1 LKVLGW
7 RRCLFSE
14 VENKKRDDRLASR
27 LYGLSVSLLNG
38 EESMKRK
45 RILIGL
51 GVIIGLLVFFFSALF
66 FIGRS
71 MGKPGRFAFGDK
83 IAVVEIRGVITQSS
97 GIIEEIHQYLE
108 DEGVKAIILR
118 IDSPGGG
125 VGPSQEI
132 HREIL
137 KIKSKKKVVTSMGSV
152 AASGGYY
159 IACASDLI
167 VANPGTITGSI
178 GVVMEFTN
186 IEELF
191 KKIGIKGVVVKS
203 GEHKDIG
210 SPFREMTP
218 DERRLLQDVIDNV
231 HEQFIK
237 AVAEGRKLDRSKV
250 TEIADGRI
258 LTGEQAKQLGLVDQI
273 GNLQDAIDTT
283 AKMVGI
289 EGKPNIL
296 YPKKRFSI
304 LELLLKETVSIILE
318 TLNEKGFELNYRLS
332 SPTG

>member
-1 LKVLGW
+1 
-7 RRCLFSE
+7 
-14 VENKKRDDRLASR
+14 
-27 LYGLSVSLLNG
+27 
-38 EESMKRK
+38 MKRK

-51 GVIIGLLVFFFSALF
+51 GVIVALLVFFFSALF

-71 MGKPGRFAFGDK
+71 MGRPGRFAFGDK
-83 IAVVEIRGVITQSS
+83 IAVVEIRGVIAQSS

-132 HREIL
+132 HREVL
-137 KIKSKKKVVTSMGSV
+137 KVKTRKKVVTSMGSV

-178 GVVMEFTN
+178 GVLMEFTN

-191 KKIGIKGVVVKS
+191 KKIGIKGVVLKS

-218 DERRLLQDVIDNV
+218 EEKKILQAVIDNV
-231 HEQFIK
+231 HQQFIQ
-237 AVAEGRKLDRSKV
+237 AVADGRKMDPSKV
-250 TEIADGRI
+250 AQIADGRI
-258 LTGEQAKQLGLVDQI
+258 LTGEQAKQAGLVDQI

-283 AKMVGI
+283 AKLVGI

-296 YPKKRFSI
+296 YPKRKFS
-304 LELLLKETVSIILE
+304 LWELLIRETVSAILE
-318 TLNEKGFELNYRLS
+318 ALNEQGFELNYRLL

>member
-1 LKVLGW
+1 
-7 RRCLFSE
+7 
-14 VENKKRDDRLASR
+14 
-27 LYGLSVSLLNG
+27 
-38 EESMKRK
+38 MKQK
-45 RILIGL
+45 RIFIGL
-51 GVIIGLLVFFFSALF
+51 GVIVVLLVFFFAALF

-71 MGKPGRFAFGDK
+71 MGRQSRFAFGEK
-83 IAVVEIRGVITQSS
+83 IGIVEIKGVISQSS
-97 GIIEEIHQYLE
+97 DVIDEIHQYLE

-118 IDSPGGG
+118 VDSPGGG

-132 HREIL
+132 YREIL
-137 KIKSKKKVVTSMGSV
+137 KVKSKKKVVTSMGSV

-178 GVVMEFTN
+178 GVIMEFTN

-218 DERRLLQDVIDNV
+218 EEKRIIQDVIDNV
-231 HEQFIK
+231 HQQFIQ
-237 AVAEGRKLDRSKV
+237 AVADGRKLDRSKV
-250 TEIADGRI
+250 TQIADGRI

-283 AKMVGI
+283 AKLVGI
-289 EGKPNIL
+289 EGKPSVL
-296 YPKKRFSI
+296 YPKKKFSI
-304 LELLLKETVSIILE
+304 LGLLIKEAISGILE
-318 TLNEKGFELNYRLS
+318 TLNAKGFELNYRLS

>member
-1 LKVLGW
+1 
-7 RRCLFSE
+7 
-14 VENKKRDDRLASR
+14 
-27 LYGLSVSLLNG
+27 
-38 EESMKRK
+38 MKRK

-51 GVIIGLLVFFFSALF
+51 GVIAALLVFFLSVLF
-66 FIGRS
+66 FIGRYI
-71 MGKPGRFAFGDK
+71 GKPGRFAFGDK
-83 IAVVEIRGVITQSS
+83 IAIVEIKGVITQSS
-97 GIIEEIHQYLE
+97 GIIEEINQYQE

-125 VGPSQEI
+125 VGPAQEI

-137 KIKSKKKVVTSMGSV
+137 KVKSKKKVVTSMGSV

-178 GVVMEFTN
+178 GVIMEFTN

-191 KKIGIKGVVVKS
+191 KKIGIKGVVLKS

-218 DERRLLQDVIDNV
+218 EEKKIIQGVIDNV
-231 HEQFIK
+231 HQQFVQ
-237 AVAEGRKLDRSKV
+237 AVAKGRKMDQEKV
-250 TEIADGRI
+250 MQIADGRI
-258 LTGEQAKQLGLVDQI
+258 LTGEQAKQIGLVDQI
-273 GNLQDAIDTT
+273 GNLQDTIDIV
-283 AKMVGI
+283 AKMAGI

-296 YPKKRFSI
+296 YPKRKFS
-304 LELLLKETVSIILE
+304 LWELLVREATSAILD
-318 TLNEKGFELNYRLS
+318 TLNEKEFELNYRLF

>member
-1 LKVLGW
+1 MT
-7 RRCLFSE
+7 RR
-14 VENKKRDDRLASR
+14 
-27 LYGLSVSLLNG
+27 
-38 EESMKRK
+38 

-51 GVIIGLLVFFFSALF
+51 GVIAALLIFFSVVLI
-66 FIGRS
+66 FIGGYVGR
-71 MGKPGRFAFGDK
+71 PGRFSFGDK
-83 IAVVEIRGVITQSS
+83 IAIVEIKGVITQSS
-97 GIIEEIHQYLE
+97 GIIEKIDEYQE

-125 VGPSQEI
+125 VGPAQEI

-137 KIKSKKKVVTSMGSV
+137 KVRSKKKVITSMGSV

-167 VANPGTITGSI
+167 IANPGTITGSI
-178 GVVMEFTN
+178 GVLMEFTN

-191 KKIGIKGVVVKS
+191 KKIGIKGVVLKS

-218 DERRLLQDVIDNV
+218 EDKKIMQEVIDNV
-231 HEQFIK
+231 HQQFVQ
-237 AVAEGRKLDRSKV
+237 AVAKGRKMDQAKV
-250 TEIADGRI
+250 MQIADGRI
-258 LTGEQAKQLGLVDQI
+258 LTGEQAKQIGLVDQI
-273 GNLQDAIDTT
+273 GNLQDAIEIV

-289 EGKPNIL
+289 EGKPYIL
-296 YPKKRFSI
+296 YPKRRFS
-304 LELLLKETVSIILE
+304 LWELLVRETTSAILD
-318 TLNEKGFELNYRLS
+318 TLNEKGFELNYRLF

>member
-1 LKVLGW
+1 MGV
-7 RRCLFSE
+7 
-14 VENKKRDDRLASR
+14 V
-27 LYGLSVSLLNG
+27 
-38 EESMKRK
+38 MKRK
-45 RILIGL
+45 RILVGL
-51 GVIIGLLVFFFSALF
+51 GVIAALLIFFFLVLF
-66 FIGRS
+66 FIAQSGGRTS
-71 MGKPGRFAFGDK
+71 RFAFGNK
-83 IAVVEIRGVITQSS
+83 IAIVEVRGVITESS
-97 GIIEEIHQYLE
+97 GIIEEIHQYQE

-137 KIKSKKKVVTSMGSV
+137 KVKSKKKVVASMGSV

-159 IACASDLI
+159 IACASDRI

-178 GVVMEFTN
+178 GVIMEFTN

-191 KKIGIKGVVVKS
+191 KKIGIKGVVIKS

-218 DERRLLQDVIDNV
+218 DEKKILQDAIDNV
-231 HEQFIK
+231 HQQFIE
-237 AVAEGRKLDRSKV
+237 AVAKGRKLDREKV
-250 TEIADGRI
+250 VQIADGRI
-258 LTGEQAKQLGLVDQI
+258 FTGEQAKQIGLVDEM
-273 GNLQDAIDTT
+273 GNLQDAIDTA

-289 EGKPNIL
+289 AGKPNVI
-296 YPKKRFSI
+296 YPRKKISLWNLLLDKTISTI
-304 LELLLKETVSIILE
+304 LEI
-318 TLNEKGFELNYRLS
+318 LNEKKFELNYRLL

>member
-1 LKVLGW
+1 
-7 RRCLFSE
+7 
-14 VENKKRDDRLASR
+14 
-27 LYGLSVSLLNG
+27 
-38 EESMKRK
+38 MKRR
-45 RILIGL
+45 RILVGL
-51 GVIIGLLVFFFSALF
+51 GVIVALLVFFFSALF

-83 IAVVEIRGVITQSS
+83 IAIVEIRGVITQSS
-97 GIIEEIHQYLE
+97 EIIEEIHQYLE
-108 DEGVKAIILR
+108 DDAVKAIILR

-132 HREIL
+132 YREVM

-159 IACASDLI
+159 VACASDLI

-178 GVVMEFTN
+178 GVLMEFTN

-203 GEHKDIG
+203 GELKDMG

-218 DERRLLQDVIDNV
+218 DERRVIQAVIDNV
-231 HEQFIK
+231 HQQFIQ
-237 AVAEGRKLDRSKV
+237 AVADGRKLDRSKV
-250 TEIADGRI
+250 AQIADGRI

-273 GNLQDAIDTT
+273 GNLEDAIDTT
-283 AKMVGI
+283 AKLVGI
-289 EGKPNIL
+289 VGKPNIL
-296 YPKKRFSI
+296 YPKKKFSI
-304 LELLLKETVSIILE
+304 WELLIRETVSVILE
-318 TLNEKGFELNYRLS
+318 TLKEKGFELNYRLS
-332 SPTG
+332 IPTS

>member
-1 LKVLGW
+1 
-7 RRCLFSE
+7 
-14 VENKKRDDRLASR
+14 
-27 LYGLSVSLLNG
+27 
-38 EESMKRK
+38 MKRK

-51 GVIIGLLVFFFSALF
+51 GVIVALLVFFFSALF

-71 MGKPGRFAFGDK
+71 MGRPGRFAFGDK
-83 IAVVEIRGVITQSS
+83 IAVVEISGVITQSS
-97 GIIEEIHQYLE
+97 GIIEEMHQYLE

-132 HREIL
+132 HREVL
-137 KIKSKKKVVTSMGSV
+137 KVKTRKKVVTSMGSV

-178 GVVMEFTN
+178 GVLMEFTN

-191 KKIGIKGVVVKS
+191 KKIGIKGVVLKS

-218 DERRLLQDVIDNV
+218 EEKKIIQAVIDNV
-231 HEQFIK
+231 HQQFIQ
-237 AVAEGRKLDRSKV
+237 AVAEGRKMDHSKV
-250 TEIADGRI
+250 AQIADGRI
-258 LTGEQAKQLGLVDQI
+258 LTGEQAKQAGLVDQI

-283 AKMVGI
+283 AKLVGI

-296 YPKKRFSI
+296 YPKKRFS
-304 LELLLKETVSIILE
+304 LWELLIRETVSAILQ

-332 SPTG
+332 APAG